1 MLTARQCST
10 SSPRLLSAQR
20 YGCLAARPRG
30 SARRIMAGGGG
41 AGVRS
46 ASLAAFSTPLS
57 RRGALLAL
65 GFFAGS
71 PPGPALAVLDG
82 APKEV
87 GPVPAF
93 QIEDFTPAGGWE
105 EMGSGLLVR
114 VLRPGEGDRA
124 KGIFDRVD
132 HFQPFPFVT
141 VRFTAYE
148 PSGNVFASTIATR
161 RDYNYQAGVRQ
172 ELQDEDGAV
181 MSMVV
186 GERRQFVVPV
196 ELAYKR
202 KLFGSPVPQR
212 KTLLVDVEL
221 LGLQP
226 Y

>member
-1 MLTARQCST
+1 MCTGAITLLPLGCGRIAS
-10 SSPRLLSAQR
+10 RLPF
-20 YGCLAARPRG
+20 GF
-30 SARRIMAGGGG
+30 
-41 AGVRS
+41 V
-46 ASLAAFSTPLS
+46 
-57 RRGALLAL
+57 LLMWVS
-65 GFFAGS
+65 F
-71 PPGPALAVLDG
+71 
-82 APKEV
+82 
-87 GPVPAF
+87 
-93 QIEDFTPAGGWE
+93 
-105 EMGSGLLVR
+105 R
-114 VLRPGEGDRA
+114 NC
-124 KGIFDRVD
+124 RVD

-148 PSGNVFASTIATR
+148 PSGNVFASSIATR